1 MGKSRTTTTALA
13 TTVAGLALVAAGCG
27 SSPRAASGKTPP
39 RDGAAA
45 AFRFATCMRDHGVT
59 NFPDPQVSS
68 ADGHQSIKLMVP
80 ASAARSPRFKSAQNA
95 CRGILPI
102 PQNANQA
109 AAQQQARKR
118 DLLAFA
124 RCLRD
129 HGVSGFPDPTSQ
141 GQLTLQMISAAGVD
155 IHTHAVLTA
164 AEACVGVTHGAITR
178 AQVAQAINGA
188 G

>member
-1 MGKSRTTTTALA
+1 
-13 TTVAGLALVAAGCG
+13 
-27 SSPRAASGKTPP
+27 
-39 RDGAAA
+39 
-45 AFRFATCMRDHGVT
+45 MRDHGLS
-59 NFPDPQVSS
+59 NFPEPQVTTGNGQTSVK
-68 ADGHQSIKLMVP
+68 QVVP
-80 ASAARSPRFKSAQNA
+80 ASLVASPRFKPAQKA

-102 PQNANQA
+102 PQNANQTG
-109 AAQQQARKR
+109 AQQQAHKR

-164 AEACVGVTHGAITR
+164 ADACVGVTHGAITR